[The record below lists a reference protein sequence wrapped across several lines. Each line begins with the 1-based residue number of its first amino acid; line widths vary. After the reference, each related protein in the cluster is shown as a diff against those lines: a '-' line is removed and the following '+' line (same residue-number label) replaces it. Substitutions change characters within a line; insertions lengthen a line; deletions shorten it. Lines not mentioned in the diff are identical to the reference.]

1 MAGQFRQSEKNIGVA
16 YYQIPLALRQLLDDT
31 QYWIEHQVYT
41 QVEIAVRFKHRL
53 VSIHCFPNGNGR
65 HSRLMADLLM
75 TKVFALPMLSWER
88 HLNLESSVVRARY
101 LDAIRKADGG
111 NLSALLAFAA
121 NREQ

>member
-1 MAGQFRQSEKNIGVA
+1 
-16 YYQIPLALRQLLDDT
+16 
-31 QYWIEHQVYT
+31 
-41 QVEIAVRFKHRL
+41 
-53 VSIHCFPNGNGR
+53 
-65 HSRLMADLLM
+65 MADLLM
-75 TKVFALPMLSWER
+75 TKVFALPMLSWGR